1 MKILTDCAA
10 DLPAEEA
17 KSLDITVVPL
27 FIQFPD
33 GEVNSNDLSPDEF
46 YRRLEDMQPQ
56 IPTTA
61 QPSAGIFTQ
70 LFQKLACNGEEI
82 LSIHISSGLS
92 GTINSARLAA
102 EKIKDSSVQVVDSL
116 TLSGGQRFQVLAA
129 ARAVKAAW
137 QTVAILERLEAIRK
151 ATEVIYTLDTL
162 TYLARGGRIGRVQAI
177 AGSLLGIKPII
188 RVDTTDGK
196 YSTVGKAR
204 TINRALQD
212 IADHLVKLY
221 GLETPL
227 WLSVLH
233 GKFEEQARTLAI
245 LLKDRLNVA
254 KLEILRVSPVLGV
267 HTGPGVVGAAVLPMH
282 LLEDIK

>member
-10 DLPAEEA
+10 DLPADEA
-17 KSLDITVVPL
+17 ESLGITVAPL
-27 FIQFPD
+27 FIQFPE

-46 YRRLEDMQPQ
+46 YQRLVDMQPQ

-61 QPSAGIFTQ
+61 QPSTGIFLE
-70 LFQKLACNGEEI
+70 LFQKLASNGEEI

-102 EKIKDSSVQVVDSL
+102 EKLKDSSVQIVDSL

-129 ARAVKAAW
+129 ARAVRAAW
-137 QTVAILERLEAIRK
+137 QRPAVLERLDAIRQ
-151 ATEVIYTLDTL
+151 ATELIFTLDTL

-188 RVDTTDGK
+188 RVDRTDGK
-196 YSTVGKAR
+196 YNTAGKAR
-204 TINRALQD
+204 TINRALQE
-212 IADHLVKLY
+212 ITDHLVKLY
-221 GLETPL
+221 GTETAL
-227 WLSVLH
+227 WVSVMH
-233 GKFEEQARTLAI
+233 GKFDEQASSLASLI
-245 LLKDRLNVA
+245 KDRLNVA

-267 HTGPGVVGAAVLPMH
+267 HTGPGVVGAAVLPIK
-282 LLEDIK
+282 LFDDIK

>member
-1 MKILTDCAA
+1 MKIVTDCAA
-10 DLPAEEA
+10 DLPADE
-17 KSLDITVVPL
+17 SRLMDITVAPL
-27 FIQFPD
+27 FIQFPE

-46 YRRLEDMQPQ
+46 YQRLEAMQPH

-61 QPSAGIFTQ
+61 QPSAGIFAG
-70 LFQKLACNGEEI
+70 LFQKLASSGEEI

-102 EKIKDSSVQVVDSL
+102 EKIKDSSVQVIDSL

-129 ARAVKAAW
+129 ARAVRAAW
-137 QTVAILERLEAIRK
+137 QSAAILERLEAIRK

-162 TYLARGGRIGRVQAI
+162 TYLARGGRIGRVQAL

-188 RVDTTDGK
+188 RVDRTDGK
-196 YSTVGKAR
+196 YSTAGKAR

-212 IADHLVKLY
+212 IADYLVNLY
-221 GLETPL
+221 GAETAL
-227 WLSVLH
+227 WVSVLH
-233 GKFEEQARTLAI
+233 GKFEEQARTLAN
-245 LLKDRLNVA
+245 LVKDRLNVA

-267 HTGPGVVGAAVLPMH
+267 HTGPGVVGAAVLPAH